1 MSRNPSSEAS
11 QALTAKGI
19 KVVKADLSSLEETTA
34 AFKDAWGVFGL
45 TQFYEHGYDAEQLHG
60 KNIVEAAKANNVKH
74 IVWSTVEGREGE
86 CKAISWTSKA
96 LIEDQVIASGIPYTF
111 VHIPMYYENFWTS
124 FFAPS
129 YNEESGFNW
138 SVAFLPDV
146 PIFAFS
152 VEDLGAWVVPAF
164 REPEAYSGEFFRE
177 LALKTSDHSLT
188 TIKNFDRQENQ
199 NRGGISLIARLGD
212 AIY

>member
-1 MSRNPSSEAS
+1 VRAVTRDPDSPKAKEIAS
-11 QALTAKGI
+11 KGVE
-19 KVVKADLSSLEETTA
+19 VVKADLSNLDEVVA
-34 AFKDAWGVFGL
+34 AFSGAWGVFGL
-45 TQFYEHGYDAEQLHG
+45 TQFYVHGFEGEQLHG
-60 KNIVEAAKANNVKH
+60 KNIVEASKKAGVKH
-74 IVWSTVEGREGE
+74 IVWSSVDGREGE

-129 YNEESGFNW
+129 YNEELGFNW

-164 REPEAYSGEFFRE
+164 REPETYSGELFASYPKRR
-177 LALKTSDHSLT
+177 T
-188 TIKNFDRQENQ
+188 TIP
-199 NRGGISLIARLGD
+199 
-212 AIY
+212 